1 MRKNE
6 VPACYEDELILFYNK
21 YLSIGLGE
29 GYLSGLINRCATL
42 WLKKEIPED
51 KKLTAKNL
59 RHFSINSK
67 DYARLPKLDQDF
79 INFFYRTYMRI
90 DDKYGVIMDSLG
102 NIEAFNFDGKASEV
116 EMVELN
122 QNIGLNIFTF
132 LNKLVPGLNEIDKR
146 EEAENYILQNI
157 LSSKIYKAIYE
168 KIMQEGGIVKASIF
182 ALANAEIMEYEDKL
196 KENLD
201 YENIFPRKAAY
212 SRSRR

>member
-1 MRKNE
+1 MKNNA
-6 VPACYEDELILFYNK
+6 VPMSYENELILFYNK

-42 WLKKEIPED
+42 WLKKEMPKG
-51 KKLTAKNL
+51 KKLTKKNL
-59 RHFSINSK
+59 RNFSINSE
-67 DYARLPKLDQDF
+67 DYASLSKLDQDF

-90 DDKYGVIMDSLG
+90 DDKSGVIMDSVG
-102 NIEAFNFDGKASEV
+102 NIEAFNFDGQV
-116 EMVELN
+116 DEMEAKELN

-132 LNKLVPGLNEIDKR
+132 LNKLTPGLNQLDKK

-168 KIMQEGGIVKASIF
+168 KIMQDGNVIKASLF
-182 ALANAEIMEYEDKL
+182 ALTNREIMEYEDKL

-201 YENIFPRKAAY
+201 YENLFERKAAY

>member
-1 MRKNE
+1 MKNNA
-6 VPACYEDELILFYNK
+6 VPMSYENELILFYNK

-42 WLKKEIPED
+42 WLKKEMPKG
-51 KKLTAKNL
+51 KKPTKKNL
-59 RHFSINSK
+59 RNFSINSE
-67 DYARLPKLDQDF
+67 DYASLSKLDQDF

-90 DDKYGVIMDSLG
+90 DDKSGVIMDSVG
-102 NIEAFNFDGKASEV
+102 NIEAFNFDGQV
-116 EMVELN
+116 DEMEAKELN

-132 LNKLVPGLNEIDKR
+132 LNKLTPGLNQLDKK

-168 KIMQEGGIVKASIF
+168 KIMQDGNVIKASLF
-182 ALANAEIMEYEDKL
+182 ALANREIMEYEDKL

-201 YENIFPRKAAY
+201 YENLFEKKAAY